1 MIPRLKDEYKSKI
14 IDDLQK
20 KFSMRNKHMVPK
32 FIKVVLNMGLGL
44 DANDKKKLQNC
55 IDDMSL
61 ISGQRPIVTKFKKSI
76 SNFKTRKG
84 SSAGVKV
91 TLRSNKMY
99 EFIDRLVNIALPR
112 INDFQGLSLDGFD
125 NFGNYSFGIKEHIIF
140 PEINFDKVDRIRGMD
155 ITIVTSGED
164 KKSTH
169 ALLEAMNFPFNKK
182 LENKINRHQ
191 QIAEQKIKKDQIESL
206 SIDFEKNPD
215 ILTNITKDGL
225 IKVGFA
231 AESEDLQL
239 NAQKKLTNKKLD
251 LIVANDITQK
261 NSGFGT
267 DNNQVTLIDR
277 HGSIEELPLLSK
289 YQVAHKI
296 LDRVSQ
302 LFYQ

>member
-1 MIPRLKDEYKSKI
+1 MIPRLKDEYNKKI

-20 KFSMRNKHMVPK
+20 RFSMRNKHMVPK

-44 DANDKKKLQNC
+44 DGNDKKKLQNC
-55 IDDMSL
+55 IEDMSL

-84 SSAGVKV
+84 SNAGVKV
-91 TLRSNKMY
+91 TLRNNKMY

-112 INDFQGLSLDGFD
+112 IKDFQGLSVNGFD

-182 LENKINRHQ
+182 LE
-191 QIAEQKIKKDQIESL
+191 KKV
-206 SIDFEKNPD
+206 K
-215 ILTNITKDGL
+215 KAK
-225 IKVGFA
+225 KV
-231 AESEDLQL
+231 
-239 NAQKKLTNKKLD
+239 
-251 LIVANDITQK
+251 ITQEK
-261 NSGFGT
+261 
-267 DNNQVTLIDR
+267 
-277 HGSIEELPLLSK
+277 EEK
-289 YQVAHKI
+289 KVN
-296 LDRVSQ
+296 
-302 LFYQ
+302 